1 MSRVAATDARVERLA
16 ALAARAAADASPLVV
31 PGSLFEA
38 RLRTLA
44 LPEALLHLQADG
56 ASPLRRLVADA
67 VAASPP
73 PSASSS
79 SAAVRRSWWL
89 DRAVQTQGGLG
100 LSATHAHLLFDLAV
114 AWGGD
119 LGSALESPSEAIS
132 GPFLPL
138 ADPDPTVVRRATCFR
153 MRRVRPVPSIQKPY
167 SIAGVGS
174 LCVRTLLWALA

>member
-44 LPEALLHLQADG
+44 LPEGLLHLQADG

-67 VAASPP
+67 VAASSP

-79 SAAVRRSWWL
+79 SAAVRRSW
-89 DRAVQTQGGLG
+89 
-100 LSATHAHLLFDLAV
+100 
-114 AWGGD
+114 
-119 LGSALESPSEAIS
+119 
-132 GPFLPL
+132 
-138 ADPDPTVVRRATCFR
+138 
-153 MRRVRPVPSIQKPY
+153 
-167 SIAGVGS
+167 
-174 LCVRTLLWALA
+174 

>member
-44 LPEALLHLQADG
+44 LPEGLLHLQADG
-56 ASPLRRLVADA
+56 ASPLRRLMTDA
-67 VAASPP
+67 VAASLP

-119 LGSALESPSEAIS
+119 LSSALEPPSEATS

-174 LCVRTLLWALA
+174 LCV